1 MPKEAFRTFRNI
13 SVLFG
18 GTFAFIIGII
28 AIILLE
34 KGLTLAEVGFYF
46 ALYSVSLLLLEVPTG
61 AFADAYGRKKAIMIG
76 FVFEVAFLVGLLLL
90 PGGDILLPFAFVM
103 ALGDSMMSGSSEAY
117 VVDMLSEK
125 GKMDYTHKLLTSG
138 VWWKHITFLLGS
150 IVGGYVATFSVDY
163 AIYICIAFSL
173 AGFLYSAVRL
183 TERKTG
189 EDFETAEKRMTT
201 KITKTV
207 KQSMKN
213 QALFTIHLLSLLL
226 GLGTFGF
233 FSYWQPIM
241 QETAGW
247 NTDLLGVFF
256 SVISISMIMGSEISP
271 HMKTKW
277 STVILIFIGMAAFLF
292 GASYVAIPMVM
303 AGLII
308 LWEFLWGMYIPL
320 EGAIINHNT
329 PSELRA
335 TAISVKAMAYRAGW
349 ALFGV
354 LIFFAGAEQP
364 RFLWTLGAA
373 FLMIGALFVL
383 IKKPKDFRS

>member
-1 MPKEAFRTFRNI
+1 MPKQAFETFRNI
-13 SVLFG
+13 SVLFS
-18 GTFAFIIGII
+18 GTFAFIIGIL

-34 KGLTLAEVGFYF
+34 KGLSLVEIGFYF
-46 ALYSVSLLLLEVPTG
+46 ALYSASVMLLEVPTG
-61 AFADAYGRKKAIMIG
+61 AFADAFGRKKAIMLG
-76 FVFEVAFLVGLLLL
+76 FILEVVFLGGLLLM
-90 PGGDILLPFAFVM
+90 PEGEILLVFAFLM

-117 VVDMLSEK
+117 VVDMLSER
-125 GKMDYTHKLLTSG
+125 GKMDYTHKLLTAG

-150 IVGGYVATFSVDY
+150 IIGGYLATLSVNY
-163 AIYICIAFSL
+163 AIMMCLAFAF
-173 AGFLYSAVRL
+173 AGFFYSWLKL

-189 EDFETAEKRMTT
+189 EDFETAEKRIVS
-201 KITKTV
+201 KITRTINH
-207 KQSMKN
+207 SMKN
-213 QALFTIHLLSLLL
+213 HSLFTIHVLSLLL

-241 QETAGW
+241 RDVAGW
-247 NTDLLGVFF
+247 DTGALGLFF
-256 SVISISMIMGSEISP
+256 AVISISMIAGSEVSP
-271 HMKTKW
+271 HMKTRW
-277 STVILIFIGMAAFLF
+277 STVIIIFISMALFLF
-292 GASYVAIPMVM
+292 AASYTIIPLAI

-308 LWEFLWGMYIPL
+308 LWEFFWGMYMPL

-364 RFLWTLGAA
+364 RSLWTFGAA
-373 FLMIGALFVL
+373 FLMVGALLVL
-383 IKKPKDFRS
+383 LKKPKELKK